1 MKARIKRKIQK
12 RPFLYNVG
20 QVFKACDWLTEIQRG
35 NIVWH
40 RYHSFGTI
48 TKSKIKKE
56 GIDGSKEHN
65 RFCMKHKNK
74 RMKNEKNNYC
84 SRYD

>member
-20 QVFKACDWLTEIQRG
+20 QVFKACDWLTSIQRG
-35 NIVWH
+35 NIVWY

-48 TKSKIKKE
+48 IKRYVKIN
-56 GIDGSKEHN
+56 D
-65 RFCMKHKNK
+65 
-74 RMKNEKNNYC
+74 
-84 SRYD
+84 

>member
-35 NIVWH
+35 NIVWY
-40 RYHSFGTI
+40 RNHSFGTI
-48 TKSKIKKE
+48 TKRLFKGEPIL
-56 GIDGSKEHN
+56 
-65 RFCMKHKNK
+65 
-74 RMKNEKNNYC
+74 
-84 SRYD
+84 

>member
-20 QVFKACDWLTEIQRG
+20 QVFKACDWLTSIQRG
-35 NIVWH
+35 NIVWY

-48 TKSKIKKE
+48 IKALIYNRTPQIKSIV
-56 GIDGSKEHN
+56 DYN
-65 RFCMKHKNK
+65 
-74 RMKNEKNNYC
+74 
-84 SRYD
+84 

>member
-12 RPFLYNVG
+12 KTIPIQCRTS
-20 QVFKACDWLTEIQRG
+20 FKACDWLTEIQRG

-48 TKSKIKKE
+48 TKRLLK
-56 GIDGSKEHN
+56 
-65 RFCMKHKNK
+65 
-74 RMKNEKNNYC
+74 
-84 SRYD
+84 

>member
-20 QVFKACDWLTEIQRG
+20 QVFKACDWLTSIQRG
-35 NIVWH
+35 NIVWY

-48 TKSKIKKE
+48 TKLNRYENNNLLPIPGSNVYTAGIGGKE
-56 GIDGSKEHN
+56 IYG
-65 RFCMKHKNK
+65 
-74 RMKNEKNNYC
+74 
-84 SRYD
+84 

>member
-1 MKARIKRKIQK
+1 MKARRKRKIQK

-35 NIVWH
+35 NIDWH

-48 TKSKIKKE
+48 TKRLLK
-56 GIDGSKEHN
+56 
-65 RFCMKHKNK
+65 
-74 RMKNEKNNYC
+74 
-84 SRYD
+84 

>member
-20 QVFKACDWLTEIQRG
+20 QVFKACDWLISIQRG

-48 TKSKIKKE
+48 TKRYVKIN
-56 GIDGSKEHN
+56 D
-65 RFCMKHKNK
+65 
-74 RMKNEKNNYC
+74 
-84 SRYD
+84 

>member
-12 RPFLYNVG
+12 RPYLYNVG
-20 QVFKACDWLTEIQRG
+20 QVFKACDWLTSIQRG

-48 TKSKIKKE
+48 TKHLLK
-56 GIDGSKEHN
+56 
-65 RFCMKHKNK
+65 
-74 RMKNEKNNYC
+74 
-84 SRYD
+84 